1 MDSQFKT
8 LVVFSHATMIVM
20 LMVTLFW
27 LSNSWPNLLPGSPLP
42 VQEQNQIIN
51 PSLNWPQS

>member
-8 LVVFSHATMIVM
+8 LVVFSHATMIVA

-27 LSNSWPNLLPGSPLP
+27 LSNSWPSLLPGSPLP
-42 VQEQNQIIN
+42 VQEQNYIN

>member
-1 MDSQFKT
+1 
-8 LVVFSHATMIVM
+8 MIVM